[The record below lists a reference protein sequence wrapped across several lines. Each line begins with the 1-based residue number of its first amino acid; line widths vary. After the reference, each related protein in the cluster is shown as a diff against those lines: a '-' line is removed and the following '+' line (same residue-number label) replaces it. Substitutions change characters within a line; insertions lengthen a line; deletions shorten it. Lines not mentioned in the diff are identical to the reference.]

1 MVLRSIMWTRTE
13 TWLIQSS
20 LIPNSAVHWKNSMT
34 KKWEIHDECQE
45 SPFSIFDIFQSE
57 VVCTDDPDRSL
68 TYRKQAE
75 YFCSVEKWEAA
86 VDCYKKAIELDNRE
100 DILSICLSRALLN
113 SGQYNEALI
122 IIEQVLNLVIW
133 IDVSAKLK
141 RDLFHSGSSSAW
153 GFDYQGWLF
162 VSTLQVLSDTSS
174 INIQ

>member
-1 MVLRSIMWTRTE
+1 M
-13 TWLIQSS
+13 
-20 LIPNSAVHWKNSMT
+20 NAKNLLQQF
-34 KKWEIHDECQE
+34 WY
-45 SPFSIFDIFQSE
+45 FQSE

-113 SGQYNEALI
+113 SGRYNEALL

-133 IDVSAKLK
+133 MDILVQTQ
-141 RDLFHSGSSSAW
+141 R
-153 GFDYQGWLF
+153 GFDSFRILISLRLWLSRLTVCINTPGSVRYQLHKYSISFQGLNMLWCTTDGRSGWPP
-162 VSTLQVLSDTSS
+162 TK
-174 INIQ
+174 IQNWPKK